1 MSWSLRIH
9 NGDFVT
15 NGNQAA
21 TVIRQAK
28 MLQDLRLWILERM
41 GTDDLHPGFG
51 SLIDGG
57 TRADGTEV
65 AGVIGESDFDFA
77 ALQVEQDL
85 RRIIT
90 EYQGRQLSRAKV
102 DRAIYGRGTLTP
114 QEVVI
119 NVPAINFT
127 QQQDTMKVVITI
139 VTA

>member
-1 MSWSLRIH
+1 MSWSLQIH

-15 NGNQAA
+15 DGNQIS

-41 GTDDLHPGFG
+41 GTDDLHPGYG

-57 TRADGTEV
+57 TRPDGSE
-65 AGVIGESDFDFA
+65 AFGVIGESDFDFA
-77 ALQVEQDL
+77 ILQVEQDL

-102 DRAIYGRGTLTP
+102 DRTIYGRGTLTP
-114 QEVVI
+114 EEVVI
-119 NVPAINFT
+119 DVPSIDFI
-127 QQQDTMKVVITI
+127 QQQDTMK
-139 VTA
+139 